1 METEQFGFTYG
12 GMDMSI
18 HSHIQMKQ
26 QLNKKSAM
34 SLREIREGYLGG
46 YAGRKG
52 EGEIIYYMI
61 SKIKELIKIL
71 NTYPCFQGNLNL
83 SSFFSPQSHHL
94 LSCF

>member
-34 SLREIREGYLGG
+34 SLREIREGIWEGMLGG
-46 YAGRKG
+46 
-52 EGEIIYYMI
+52 
-61 SKIKELIKIL
+61 KERGK
-71 NTYPCFQGNLNL
+71 
-83 SSFFSPQSHHL
+83 
-94 LSCF
+94 